1 LGVDRLFMMRAGIE
15 DIRQIFS
22 QDLDWLRKK
31 QVT

>member
-1 LGVDRLFMMRAGIE
+1 MMHAGID

-22 QDLDWLRKK
+22 QDLGWLRNK